1 LQHAHERRL
10 LRGSAPL
17 VHAQRMLTCAH
28 VCSRML
34 TYAGEPL
41 LSTTS
46 CTRLSN
52 IVNVKLQLDHLI
64 ALLESDDDFAGR
76 PRLDDEVIKP
86 AVAASAGG
94 TGSLAAL
101 DMQVPSEWIQSEG
114 YENKIN
120 EIYKVVRTVSEEAMD
135 VELEPLLQWFAC
147 TIAAALTDQAGSTD
161 YAKTS
166 ALLDQ
171 YPGGIHLHVGQKVV
185 RGPDWKWGEKGAPD
199 EPSPAASQ
207 EKASSAAASQGLVLD
222 LKQNN
227 TWATVQWA
235 NGFEETYR
243 AGVEGKYDV
252 IPADLSKSPEILPPA
267 LAALEDVLEETLALV
282 RKRVEARG
290 FALVLRA
297 IWLASVATLET
308 CLVSD
313 LTGNVKTVRR
323 ASDLLEHLK
332 NYMHADGS
340 GLAVSFMHRS
350 SQALLD
356 TIQASLSRP

>member
-1 LQHAHERRL
+1 
-10 LRGSAPL
+10 
-17 VHAQRMLTCAH
+17 
-28 VCSRML
+28 ML

-52 IVNVKLQLDHLI
+52 IVNVKLQLDNLI

-76 PRLDDEVIKP
+76 PRLDLIKP
-86 AVAASAGG
+86 TAAAAAGG
-94 TGSLAAL
+94 TGSLAPL

-114 YENKIN
+114 YEKKIN
-120 EIYKVVRTVSEEAMD
+120 EIYKGVRTVSEQAMD
-135 VELEPLLQWFAC
+135 VELQPLLQWLAC

-185 RGPDWKWGEKGAPD
+185 RGPDWRWGEQGAD

-207 EKASSAAASQGLVLD
+207 EKDSSAAASQGLVLD
-222 LKQNN
+222 LKHNN
-227 TWATVQWA
+227 SWATVQWA

-252 IPADLSKSPEILPPA
+252 IPADLPKAPEILPPA
-267 LAALEDVLEETLALV
+267 LAALEDAFEETLALV

-356 TIQASLSRP
+356 TIRASLSGP